1 MQKKRCVTLTFGW
14 RVHMVISHFKRKPA
28 AKKLIVSGHE
38 RPNMLCFVLHW
49 LLWLPECA
57 ASHVVFVIPTADEL
71 IFMFGGTCHGHELD
85 YTHIQEWSSPPV
97 IRLYIP
103 SMLIPMIRNDK
114 MNDHNPPSFDR
125 GTYAYPFSHV
135 QGRGSSLFHF
145 FNSAL
150 YRRQNQEA
158 EAQLTRFWTCLDC
171 TWAFLLQ
178 FSTSHATSHM
188 GR

>member
-38 RPNMLCFVLHW
+38 RPNMFLLCFALTSLTSWMRGVPCSFCHPHGRW
-49 LLWLPECA
+49 IDF
-57 ASHVVFVIPTADEL
+57 HVWGHVPWSRLGLYPYSGMVIP
-71 IFMFGGTCHGHELD
+71 
-85 YTHIQEWSSPPV
+85 PV
-97 IRLYIP
+97 MRLYIP
-103 SMLIPMIRNDK
+103 SMLIPIIRNDK

>member
-1 MQKKRCVTLTFGW
+1 MSVPICFALFCTDFFDFLNARRPMWFLSSPRPMNWFHVWGHVPWSRIGLYPYSG
-14 RVHMVISHFKRKPA
+14 MVI
-28 AKKLIVSGHE
+28 
-38 RPNMLCFVLHW
+38 
-49 LLWLPECA
+49 
-57 ASHVVFVIPTADEL
+57 
-71 IFMFGGTCHGHELD
+71 
-85 YTHIQEWSSPPV
+85 PPV
-97 IRLYIP
+97 MRLYIP